1 MQDGVPVCKGS
12 LFLKALPGK
21 WALLPAPFKK
31 MLNKLCCC
39 IENGKTY
46 LKNGVKHAFLKKY
59 LLKNALLTLFL
70 RFQKTLKIALKI
82 AIFSLFF
89 LKNAFLR
96 VFLRLN

>member
-70 RFQKTLKIALKI
+70 SFFLLKNEFL
-82 AIFSLFF
+82 SLFLRF
-89 LKNAFLR
+89 LKS
-96 VFLRLN
+96 